1 LIEWYDDEVDV
12 RLLHGLS
19 GMGKTRLGIELVER
33 LRGRSWDAG
42 LLPGEAEHAPEEAFS
57 DRVAGNQPLLVVI
70 DYAET
75 REQVLVR
82 LLKIAHRHRLP
93 KLRILLLA
101 RSPGSWW
108 ERLKWV
114 NAEAQELTATAQAE
128 ELRPIPDQD
137 CARRAFFYA
146 ATKAFARWMDKV
158 CDKDYPRR
166 AFSDPATKAFAPRLG
181 RSYADRTALDLADPE
196 FGQPLFIAMAALAAL
211 AGQTIDAAEK
221 ALQWVLQR
229 ERRQWERRHSQE
241 GLKRYQDLF
250 AQAAALAVMVGGSE
264 NVPGL
269 RRLAADVPLAQG
281 VAVPD
286 LDAVAR
292 ILAELYPERG
302 HLGVLRPS
310 LLGEELALAE
320 LEREPGLVAAA
331 FADARTP
338 EQLVH
343 AFTILARAA
352 SRRPKRAHLIEQA
365 LACDGKRVP
374 VPALQ
379 AATRFRFGACPRAA
393 CAWIVRAL
401 GRSQEAVSRFE
412 ETLPSL
418 LLLAGQRPQPYRA
431 GLQTVVRDDRDAC
444 AKSGR
449 SPEQRLLEEAD
460 RIRGGLAQRRSARG
474 LRSWLRR
481 PWRRRRAVRNRSAAA
496 WRALPPPRD

>member
-1 LIEWYDDEVDV
+1 
-12 RLLHGLS
+12 
-19 GMGKTRLGIELVER
+19 M
-33 LRGRSWDAG
+33 
-42 LLPGEAEHAPEEAFS
+42 
-57 DRVAGNQPLLVVI
+57 
-70 DYAET
+70 
-75 REQVLVR
+75 
-82 LLKIAHRHRLP
+82 
-93 KLRILLLA
+93 
-101 RSPGSWW
+101 
-108 ERLKWV
+108 KWV

-343 AFTILARAA
+343 AFTVLAQAA
-352 SRRPKRAHLIEQA
+352 SRRRTRVHLIEQA
-365 LACDGKRVP
+365 LDHGGKRLL
-374 VPALQ
+374 VPALEAAARLAEPLAGPLRKAWAGLSPEDQ
-379 AATRFRFGACPRAA
+379 AAVAPELEWRLPRRTVVLADFALEVTKAA
-393 CAWIVRAL
+393 LKHEALSRPERGRLLDNLSARLCSLGRYEEALQAIEEAVAIRRELAARNPDAFASDLARSLLVCARILRAL
-401 GRSQEAVSRFE
+401 GRWEEAFSR
-412 ETLPSL
+412 
-418 LLLAGQRPQPYRA
+418 
-431 GLQTVVRDDRDAC
+431 
-444 AKSGR
+444 
-449 SPEQRLLEEAD
+449 LEEALS
-460 RIRGGLAQRRSARG
+460 IL
-474 LRSWLRR
+474 LRW
-481 PWRRRRAVRNRSAAA
+481 A
-496 WRALPPPRD
+496 